1 MRRVIAFALVG
12 GLALTA
18 CNSTTDTK
26 TAPLPTK
33 RASSKSKSTSTTT
46 APFASATTHTPGSL
60 RLFEGGR
67 ADVHD
72 TSCVASGR
80 SWKAAGKV
88 TNPTETPVDYR
99 IYVSFLQGDKT
110 VGITEAD
117 PGPVASHTTAPWR
130 ATLPVATAGLRCI
143 LRVERAEA

>member
-1 MRRVIAFALVG
+1 MIAFALVG

-18 CNSTTDTK
+18 CSSTTDTK
-26 TAPLPTK
+26 TALDAK
-33 RASSKSKSTSTTT
+33 RASSKSTSTTT

-60 RLFEGGR
+60 RHFAGGR

-72 TSCVASGR
+72 TSCVARGR
-80 SWKAAGKV
+80 VWKAAGKV
-88 TNPTETPVDYR
+88 TNPAATPVSYR
-99 IYVSFLQGDKT
+99 IYVSFLLGDTT

-117 PGPVASHTTAPWR
+117 PRPVASHATASWH

-143 LRVERAEA
+143 LRVERVEA

>member
-1 MRRVIAFALVG
+1 VRRMIAFALVG

-18 CNSTTDTK
+18 CSSTSGSK
-26 TAPLPTK
+26 SAPLPAK
-33 RASSKSKSTSTTT
+33 RTAAKSTSSTT
-46 APFASATTHTPGSL
+46 AAFASATTHTPGSL
-60 RLFEGGR
+60 RHLEGGR

-88 TNPTETPVDYR
+88 TNPTASAVDYR
-99 IYVSFLQGDKT
+99 IYVSFLQGDTT

-117 PGPVASHTTAPWR
+117 PGPVASHATARWR
-130 ATLPVATAGLRCI
+130 AALPVSTAGLRCI
-143 LRVERAEA
+143 LRVERAKA

>member
-1 MRRVIAFALVG
+1 VRRIIAFALVG

-18 CNSTTDTK
+18 CSSTTDPK
-26 TAPLPTK
+26 AAPLAAT
-33 RASSKSKSTSTTT
+33 RASSRSTSTTT

-60 RLFEGGR
+60 RHFEGGR

-72 TSCVASGR
+72 TACAARGR
-80 SWKAAGKV
+80 FWKAAGEV
-88 TNPTETPVDYR
+88 TNPTPSAVDYR
-99 IYVSFLQGDKT
+99 IYVSFLRGDTT

-117 PGPVASHTTAPWR
+117 PGPVASHDTARWHT
-130 ATLPVATAGLRCI
+130 TLPISTAGLRCI

>member
-1 MRRVIAFALVG
+1 MIAFALVG
-12 GLALTA
+12 GLAVTA
-18 CNSTTDTK
+18 CNDTTDTK
-26 TAPLPTK
+26 TALHAE
-33 RASSKSKSTSTTT
+33 RASSKSTSTTT

-60 RLFEGGR
+60 RHFEGGR

-80 SWKAAGKV
+80 TWKAAGQV
-88 TNPTETPVDYR
+88 TNPTATPVDYR
-99 IYVSFLQGDKT
+99 IYVSFLQGDTT

-117 PGPVASHTTAPWR
+117 LGPVASHATAHWR
-130 ATLPVATAGLRCI
+130 ATLPISTAGLRCI